1 MGMLATVLE
10 DVSSTGAEAGPTSL
24 AHIAEASDPD
34 AFRATALAIE
44 QEVSKVIV
52 GQAEPV
58 RGVLIALIAN
68 GHALLEGIPGVG
80 KTTMARAFAAAV
92 GLEQNRVQFTPD
104 LLPADITGTTVLYGD
119 TTTGFETRFEPGP
132 VFTNLLLA
140 DEINRA
146 SPRTQS
152 ALLEAMQE
160 MTVTVAGETHPLPRP
175 FCVLATQNPVEMQ
188 GTYPLPEAQL
198 DRFLLKLKFAYPTLA
213 DLSAIVANTA
223 QVDIGTID
231 AVADAPRLLAM
242 NLLAHQ
248 VPASS
253 EVIDHVSRVLLA
265 LQPSPAAHPLVRD
278 YVRLGP
284 SPRGGLALTLAGRI
298 TALLAGRHNLSIDD
312 VEAVALPAL
321 RHRLVLGFDAERAGV
336 TAEAIVTEVLSQ
348 LRTER

>member
-1 MGMLATVLE
+1 MLAEVSADVSPIPAETVL
-10 DVSSTGAEAGPTSL
+10 AAA
-24 AHIAEASDPD
+24 AHLPEASDPE
-34 AFRATALAIE
+34 AFRATALGIE
-44 QEVSKVIV
+44 REVSKVIV
-52 GQAEPV
+52 GQEEPV

-68 GHALLEGIPGVG
+68 SHALLEGIPGVG

-92 GLEQNRVQFTPD
+92 GLDQNRVQFTPD

-119 TTTGFETRFEPGP
+119 TTTGFETRFESGP

-160 MTVTVAGETHPLPRP
+160 MTVTVAGETHPLPQP

-198 DRFLLKLKFAYPTLA
+198 DRFLLKLRFRYPALA

-223 QVDIGTID
+223 QIDIGAID

-242 NLLAHQ
+242 NGLAHQ

-253 EVIDHVSRVLLA
+253 EVIDHVSRILLA
-265 LQPSPAAHPLVRD
+265 LQPSPEALPVVRD

-312 VEAVALPAL
+312 IEAVALPAL

-336 TAEAIVTEVLSQ
+336 SAEAIVTEVLTQ
-348 LRTER
+348 LRADR